1 MSLYKNEN
9 TRNIVSRLG
18 ILASS
23 LKTIVIAAWI
33 VVLGSLFTFLAAIFG
48 YWWLGAIIGILLG
61 YGFGLYF
68 ASMLILIVDWM
79 GQILTAQ
86 DEITRRTNIH

>member
-1 MSLYKNEN
+1 MSHYENEN

-18 ILASS
+18 ILTTT

-33 VVLGSLFTFLAAIFG
+33 VVLGSLLALLAAFFG

-68 ASMLILIVDWM
+68 ASMLILVVEWM
-79 GQILTAQ
+79 AQILIAQ
-86 DEITRRTNIH
+86 EEKASR